1 MSTIKPYTRLRN
13 ENASILSI
21 VTGNRL
27 DNLRTLRTAN
37 IDAAIA
43 VSFVTL
49 TTGAFLVGFVQL
61 LGGSDLWIGVLSAI
75 PSLAGILQIPGAIW
89 GRGYGSYKRF
99 ITPGGIIWRA
109 CYVPLVMLPLVAWPN
124 DFRLAVM
131 AVLIFISAAAIS
143 IVQPIYNDWMAEIIP
158 ENSRGWYFSRRN
170 AIGAIT
176 GAVVG
181 IVGGAVL
188 DAFRGRKLDSQG
200 FAVVFALGVICAAVS
215 MFFYLR
221 MNDIPRV
228 APIRTPIKEGLRSIR
243 VPFADRAFRQV
254 LIFLA
259 FAIIAQAGPGNLFTA
274 FGRESLDLNFKVLQG
289 LAVSMA
295 VGNVVSAPLWGFLSD
310 KYGNKPVLTLAL
322 LLVATNPI
330 AWLSCFPGR
339 EVPNTILLLT
349 SHVLMGVGWAG
360 VALCQFNLVLAT
372 APTADRAN
380 YLGAGLT
387 VMAVM
392 GGVAPLLGAASMA
405 VLRTHFH
412 PEIAYKIVFTTS
424 LILRFAS
431 VGLLAGVRETGAAR
445 FRTTFRDIRRISPRG
460 MKSLRGME
468 GDAEARESAL
478 QQLGHRKLNI
488 AADAV
493 IQALQDPSPRVRRQ
507 AAATLGQLS
516 DPRAADALA
525 ELLTD
530 HPDLAEEESVQAL
543 GSIGR
548 EASIPVLVTLL
559 SSPRSNLRR
568 AAARAIGRVS
578 GRTGNPVLAVSA
590 LERAVESDDID
601 LRRAALQA
609 LRSADARMADR
620 VIINAIEDPHPS
632 VRIAAAEAISEMEFP
647 AAEAIRRRLSQS
659 IDESAPELAYALST
673 SGDPGDIPL
682 ILRCAT
688 EAVNE
693 VGRKRALLGAA
704 RLLGVEKLTYQL
716 MLKPAV
722 ARDTAL
728 IEMGNATNDARFN
741 EALRRYGNGDYAAG
755 ILSLAEMR
763 PELLV
768 LAELNYPEA
777 FLMAAASVAA

>member
-1 MSTIKPYTRLRN
+1 M
-13 ENASILSI
+13 
-21 VTGNRL
+21 TGNRL

-61 LGGSDLWIGVLSAI
+61 LGGGDLWIGVLSAI

-89 GRGYGSYKRF
+89 GRGFNSYKRF

-109 CYVPLVMLPLVAWPN
+109 CYVPLVMLPLLAWPN

-131 AVLIFISAAAIS
+131 AVLIFVAAAAIS

-181 IVGGAVL
+181 IIGGAVL
-188 DAFRGRKLDSQG
+188 DAFRGQKLDSQG
-200 FAVVFALGVICAAVS
+200 FAVVFAIGVACAGIS

-221 MNDIPRV
+221 MGDIPREN
-228 APIRTPIKEGLRSIR
+228 PIRAPLREGLQSIR
-243 VPFADRAFRQV
+243 VPFADRGFRRV
-254 LIFLA
+254 LIFLS

-330 AWLSCFPGR
+330 AWLVCVPGR
-339 EVPNTILLLT
+339 ELPNTVLLLVT
-349 SHVLMGVGWAG
+349 HVLMGVGWAG

-372 APTADRAN
+372 APNADRAN

-392 GGVAPLLGAASMA
+392 GGVAPLLGAVSMA
-405 VLRTHFH
+405 ILRPHF
-412 PEIAYKIVFTTS
+412 PVEVTYKIVFATS
-424 LILRFAS
+424 LVLRFAS
-431 VGLLAGVRETGAAR
+431 VGLLAGVSEIGAER

-460 MKSLRGME
+460 MRSLRGME
-468 GDAEARESAL
+468 GDAESRESAL

-507 AAATLGQLS
+507 AAATLGKLS

-525 ELLTD
+525 LLLEE
-530 HPDLAEEESVQAL
+530 HPDLGEEESVQAL
-543 GSIGR
+543 GFIGR
-548 EASIPVLVTLL
+548 EGAIPVLMTLL
-559 SSPRSNLRR
+559 GSPRSNLRR

-578 GRTGNPVLAVSA
+578 LRTGNPASAVNA

-609 LRSADARMADR
+609 LRNAEARSAAD
-620 VIINAIEDPHPS
+620 VIVRAIDDPHPS
-632 VRIAAAEAISEMEFP
+632 VRIAAAEAISELELP
-647 AAEAIRRRLSQS
+647 AADAIRRRLSEAV
-659 IDESAPELAYALST
+659 DESAPELAYALST
-673 SGDPGDIPL
+673 SGNPSDIPL
-682 ILRCAT
+682 ILGCAAN
-688 EAVNE
+688 AVNE

-704 RLLGVEKLTYQL
+704 RILGVEKLTYQL

-722 ARDTAL
+722 VRDTAL
-728 IEMGNATNDARFN
+728 IEMGNAANDGRFN
-741 EALRRYGNGDYAAG
+741 EALRHYGNGHFSEG
-755 ILSLAEMR
+755 IRVLAQLN
-763 PELLV
+763 PELEK
-768 LAELNYPEA
+768 LAELNYPDA
-777 FLMAAASVAA
+777 FLMAAAAATAI

>member
-1 MSTIKPYTRLRN
+1 M
-13 ENASILSI
+13 
-21 VTGNRL
+21 TGNRL

-61 LGGSDLWIGVLSAI
+61 LGGGDLWIGVLSAI

-89 GRGYGSYKRF
+89 GRGFGNYKGF
-99 ITPGGIIWRA
+99 ITPGGIIWRV
-109 CYVPLVMLPLVAWPN
+109 CYVPLVMLPLLAWPN
-124 DFRLAVM
+124 EIRLVIM
-131 AVLIFISAAAIS
+131 AVLIFVASAAIS
-143 IVQPIYNDWMAEIIP
+143 VVQPIYNDWMAEIIP
-158 ENSRGWYFSRRN
+158 ENARGWYFSRRN

-181 IVGGAVL
+181 IIGGAIL

-200 FAVVFALGVICAAVS
+200 FAVVFAIGVVCAGIS

-221 MNDIPRV
+221 MNDIPRQN
-228 APIRTPIKEGLRSIR
+228 PIRAPLKSGLQSIR
-243 VPFADRAFRQV
+243 VPFADRSFRRV
-254 LIFLA
+254 LIFLS

-310 KYGNKPVLTLAL
+310 KYGNKPILTLAL
-322 LLVATNPI
+322 LIVATNPI
-330 AWLSCFPGR
+330 AWLTCMPGR
-339 EVPNTILLLT
+339 ETSNTIVLLL
-349 SHVLMGVGWAG
+349 SHVVMGIGWAG

-372 APTADRAN
+372 APSEDRAN

-405 VLRTHFH
+405 LLRAHFH

-424 LILRFAS
+424 LVLRFAS
-431 VGLLAGVRETGAAR
+431 VGLLAGVSEIGAAR

-460 MKSLRGME
+460 MRSLRGME

-507 AAATLGQLS
+507 AAATLGKLS

-525 ELLTD
+525 KLLEE
-530 HPDLAEEESVQAL
+530 HPDLAEEESVLAL

-548 EASIPVLVTLL
+548 EDSISVLVTLL
-559 SSPRSNLRR
+559 GSPRSNLRR

-578 GRTGNPVLAVSA
+578 TRTGNPSRAVEA

-609 LRSADARMADR
+609 LRSAEARSASA
-620 VIINAIEDPHPS
+620 VILRAIDDPHPS
-632 VRIAAAEAISEMEFP
+632 VRIAAAEAISELELP
-647 AAEAIRRRLSQS
+647 AAAAIRSRLAKS

-673 SGDPGDIPL
+673 SNDPADIPI
-682 ILRCAT
+682 ILRCAA

-704 RLLGVEKLTYQL
+704 RILGVEKVTYQL

-728 IEMGNATNDARFN
+728 IEMGNATSDRRFN
-741 EALRRYGNGDYAAG
+741 EALRHYGNGNFSKG
-755 ILSLAEMR
+755 IQ
-763 PELLV
+763 V
-768 LAELNYPEA
+768 LAQINPSLQKVADLNYADA
-777 FLMAAASVAA
+777 FLLAAAAAAA